1 MDEQASVVALA
12 AALAN
17 VRALDADVRVPFADV
32 FCALEAVES
41 LLFEH
46 KGRFGVLSV
55 LFQRGCEEFL
65 LLSNTLAMQALQTA
79 SPQDSATTERCRELL
94 ERAEQHTRRTGYL
107 RSLPEAQHASR
118 RRVFLL
124 LTLNNLACHA
134 KHTRSP
140 LAALG
145 FLERA
150 LKLQLQSVEAG
161 QSTAPASELA
171 LTRLNICAV
180 LSQLERHAAAATH
193 AKAAVAQ
200 LLQAQ
205 ELDTEAAQLL
215 LVAHYNLAV
224 ELEHLSEGK
233 AARRQYELGRHGV
246 EVIDAALLV
255 GMSLPLVP
263 ALRLDDEH
271 SSVHAVAKAAVDSA
285 VRQAVHDVVQ
295 AVQNAT
301 QWLSQAVGHELLSQA
316 VAAADQASASAD
328 SSSDSTTRVETDG
341 ESPSGAPGLP
351 LPSLEPSDARIHA
364 VAEVTV
370 DEVVYEALHDVTQA
384 VESATEWL
392 TQAVR
397 GELVS
402 HAVAEAEAP
411 AAVVPTAEPSTVGS
425 EADETSLTPPGAAKV
440 LLSLNAHAVAE
451 ATVDAVVLEAV
462 QSVTQA
468 VEDAT
473 DWLTLAIGDEL
484 VSRAVADA
492 ASIADVDPT
501 TDSNAS
507 SKAEREPS
515 PSAGAAPIQVPILR
529 LPRSAHGREE
539 ASTAPLESSHHCL
552 QLAQPFQQ
560 PSSRSSRQQ
569 HKSKLRDSA
578 CQTSPPSSPPPSPPR
593 RRRSHDPNDDGA
605 ISASR
610 TKHHSHSKHSSS
622 NHTPDNSTEQ
632 KATGKKSTLLLPLAS
647 TRAAHPTAETTK
659 ALSPPRVTKSHA
671 RARKEGGTVVS
682 PSKMRSGFCQRCVFE
697 GRSCKVND
705 CLKHQLLK

>member
-17 VRALDADVRVPFADV
+17 VRTLDADARVPFADV

-46 KGRFGVLSV
+46 KGRFGVISV

-79 SPQDSATTERCRELL
+79 SPQDSATAERCRELL

-107 RSLPEAQHASR
+107 RSLPEAQHVSR

-150 LKLQLQSVEAG
+150 LKLQLQPSSAETG

-233 AARRQYELGRHGV
+233 AARRQYECVLTV
-246 EVIDAALLV
+246 AASFGLQHDV
-255 GMSLPLVP
+255 
-263 ALRLDDEH
+263 
-271 SSVHAVAKAAVDSA
+271 VHDVRI
-285 VRQAVHDVVQ
+285 RQAVHDVVQ
-295 AVQNAT
+295 VVQDAT

-316 VAAADQASASAD
+316 VAAA
-328 SSSDSTTRVETDG
+328 SDGTTRVETYC
-341 ESPSGAPGLP
+341 ESCSGAHGLP
-351 LPSLEPSDARIHA
+351 LPSIEPPNARIHA
-364 VAEVTV
+364 VAEATV
-370 DEVVYEALHDVTQA
+370 DAVVHEALHDVTQA

-402 HAVAEAEAP
+402 HAVAEAST
-411 AAVVPTAEPSTVGS
+411 AVAPTAEPSTVGL
-425 EADETSLTPPGAAKV
+425 EADETSSTPHEAAKA
-440 LLSLNAHAVAE
+440 LLSLNVHAVAE
-451 ATVDAVVLEAV
+451 ATADAVVLEAV

-492 ASIADVDPT
+492 ASIAEVDPARG
-501 TDSNAS
+501 SNAS
-507 SKAEREPS
+507 SEAEREPS
-515 PSAGAAPIQVPILR
+515 SSAGAAPIQVPRLR
-529 LPRSAHGREE
+529 LPRSAHDREQASAASLE
-539 ASTAPLESSHHCL
+539 ASHHCL
-552 QLAQPFQQ
+552 QLAQPFVAQ
-560 PSSRSSRQQ
+560 
-569 HKSKLRDSA
+569 
-578 CQTSPPSSPPPSPPR
+578 
-593 RRRSHDPNDDGA
+593 A
-605 ISASR
+605 ISSALR
-610 TKHHSHSKHSSS
+610 QTLAFQKTPA
-622 NHTPDNSTEQ
+622 NEHTPIAASPQGKTST
-632 KATGKKSTLLLPLAS
+632 AVPAS
-647 TRAAHPTAETTK
+647 APVVESAPQPTTSLIGEAAPPDTPPT
-659 ALSPPRVTKSHA
+659 SR
-671 RARKEGGTVVS
+671 
-682 PSKMRSGFCQRCVFE
+682 
-697 GRSCKVND
+697 
-705 CLKHQLLK
+705 